1 MALHNE
7 TGKEGEELAAQWL
20 IRNGFEILHRNWR
33 YSRYEIDII
42 AAMSDTIHFV
52 EVKTRRSL
60 SYGLPED
67 QVSKSKLKQ
76 FIRAGAEYLSTSIPW
91 KKVRYDILAVSIDN
105 DDQEFLF
112 IEDVYV

>member
-7 TGKEGEELAAQWL
+7 TGKEGEELAAQWM
-20 IRNGFEILHRNWR
+20 ISKGYEILHRNWR
-33 YSRYEIDII
+33 HSRYEIDII
-42 AAMSDTIHFV
+42 AAISETIHFV
-52 EVKTRRSL
+52 EVKTRKSS

-76 FIRAGAEYLSTSIPW
+76 FIKAGAEYLNTSIPW

-105 DDQEFLF
+105 EVNEFLF

>member
-20 IRNGFEILHRNWR
+20 SQNGFEILHRNWR

-42 AAMSDTIHFV
+42 ASIAETIHFV
-52 EVKTRRSL
+52 EVKTRKSL

-76 FIRAGAEYLSTSIPW
+76 FIKAGWGLP
-91 KKVRYDILAVSIDN
+91 R
-105 DDQEFLF
+105 
-112 IEDVYV
+112 